1 MKISVRIPAT
11 SANLGPGFDC
21 VGLALDLWNEFELSF
36 AASETT
42 RDYKHIEISV
52 DIIGEGAGRLPRTK
66 AHLVAQVMLKELEHL
81 QCPAPTIMHLVCRN
95 NVPAGSGLG
104 SSSTAVLGG
113 LMLANRIQ
121 DWGSGMKD
129 EELGTRDSKDLQ
141 SLTPNS
147 QPPILNRA
155 IELEGHGDNVAPAY
169 LGGLI
174 VVSPTAPMG
183 SHDYLTQRIAIAPQK
198 VVVCVPDFH
207 FLTSTARAAVPQQFS
222 RSDMIFN
229 IGRAILVIEALRNAD
244 YALLGRAMDDRL
256 HEPYRLP
263 LIPGAVAAKA
273 AALAQGAS
281 AVAMSGAGPG
291 LIAFTT
297 INHHAI
303 GAAFVAA
310 FAEANL
316 NARYWVLDTLE
327 HGATVEMTN
336 YNTSAKNQTLEAILG
351 R

>member
-21 VGLALDLWNEFELSF
+21 VGLALDLWNEFELTF

-42 RDYKHIEISV
+42 RDYKHVEMSV

-81 QCPAPTIMHLVCRN
+81 QCPAPTAMQLVCRN

-113 LMLANRIQ
+113 LMLANQ
-121 DWGSGMKD
+121 LST
-129 EELGTRDSKDLQ
+129 LNPQPS
-141 SLTPNS
+141 TPKN
-147 QPPILNRA
+147 QTPILNRA

-229 IGRAILVIEALRNAD
+229 IGRAMLVIEALRNAD

-297 INHHAI
+297 VNHHAI

-316 NARYWVLDTLE
+316 KARYWVLDTLE
-327 HGATVEMTN
+327 HGATVEITN
-336 YNTSAKNQTLEAILG
+336 
-351 R
+351 

>member
-21 VGLALDLWNEFELSF
+21 VGLALDLWNEFELTF

-42 RDYKHIEISV
+42 RDYKHVEMSV

-81 QCPAPTIMHLVCRN
+81 QCPAPTAMQLVCRN

-113 LMLANRIQ
+113 LMLANQLSILNPQ
-121 DWGSGMKD
+121 PST
-129 EELGTRDSKDLQ
+129 LNPPPSTLNPPPPI
-141 SLTPNS
+141 LNPP
-147 QPPILNRA
+147 PPILNRA

-174 VVSPTAPMG
+174 VVSPTASTG
-183 SHDYLTQRIAIAPQK
+183 SHDYITQRIAITPQK

-229 IGRAILVIEALRNAD
+229 IGRAMLVIEALRNAD

-297 INHHAI
+297 VNHHAI

-327 HGATVEMTN
+327 HGATVAMT
-336 YNTSAKNQTLEAILG
+336 Q
-351 R
+351 

>member
-1 MKISVRIPAT
+1 
-11 SANLGPGFDC
+11 
-21 VGLALDLWNEFELSF
+21 
-36 AASETT
+36 
-42 RDYKHIEISV
+42 
-52 DIIGEGAGRLPRTK
+52 
-66 AHLVAQVMLKELEHL
+66 
-81 QCPAPTIMHLVCRN
+81 
-95 NVPAGSGLG
+95 
-104 SSSTAVLGG
+104 
-113 LMLANRIQ
+113 
-121 DWGSGMKD
+121 
-129 EELGTRDSKDLQ
+129 
-141 SLTPNS
+141 
-147 QPPILNRA
+147 
-155 IELEGHGDNVAPAY
+155 
-169 LGGLI
+169 
-174 VVSPTAPMG
+174 MG

>member
-42 RDYKHIEISV
+42 RDYKHVEMSV

-81 QCPAPTIMHLVCRN
+81 QCPAPTVMQLVCRN

-113 LMLANRIQ
+113 LMLANQ
-121 DWGSGMKD
+121 LST
-129 EELGTRDSKDLQ
+129 LHSPP
-141 SLTPNS
+141 STPNP

-174 VVSPTAPMG
+174 VVSPTASTG
-183 SHDYLTQRIAIAPQK
+183 SHDYITQRIAIAPQK

-229 IGRAILVIEALRNAD
+229 IGRAMLVIEALRNAD

-297 INHHAI
+297 VNHHAI

-316 NARYWVLDTLE
+316 NARYWVLDTLA
-327 HGATVEMTN
+327 HGATVEITN
-336 YNTSAKNQTLEAILG
+336 
-351 R
+351 

>member
-21 VGLALDLWNEFELSF
+21 IGLALDLWNEFELTL
-36 AASETT
+36 ASANTT
-42 RDYKHIEISV
+42 NDLKQVEMSV

-66 AHLVAQVMLKELEHL
+66 AHLVAQVLLKELEHMH
-81 QCPAPTIMHLVCRN
+81 CPVPTAMHLVCRN

-113 LMLANRIQ
+113 LMLAAGVREIREQ
-121 DWGSGMKD
+121 GLGIKDSGNA
-129 EELGTRDSKDLQ
+129 Q
-141 SLTPNS
+141 SSPS
-147 QPPILNRA
+147 PEILNRA

-169 LGGLI
+169 LGGMI
-174 VVSPTAPMG
+174 VVSPKSGQASGGTGG
-183 SHDYLTQRIAIAPQK
+183 SAYLTHRVNIKPQK

-229 IGRAILVIEALRNAD
+229 IGRAMLVVEALRDAD
-244 YALLGRAMDDRL
+244 YDLLGQAMDDRL

-273 AALAQGAS
+273 AALAHGAA
-281 AVAMSGAGPG
+281 AVTLSGAGPG
-291 LIAFTT
+291 LIAFATAD
-297 INHHAI
+297 HDAI
-303 GAAFVAA
+303 GAALVNA
-310 FAEANL
+310 FAEAKL
-316 NARYWVLDTLE
+316 PARYWVLNTLE
-327 HGATVEMTN
+327 HGATTIF
-336 YNTSAKNQTLEAILG
+336 SDS
-351 R
+351 

>member
-21 VGLALDLWNEFELSF
+21 VGLALDLWNEFELTF

-42 RDYKHIEISV
+42 RDYKHVEMSV

-81 QCPAPTIMHLVCRN
+81 QCPAPTAMQLVCRN

-113 LMLANRIQ
+113 LMLANGIR
-121 DWGSGMKD
+121 DWEVRMKDEGLGMKD
-129 EELGTRDSKDLQ
+129 KGLGIRDSKDLQ
-141 SLTPNS
+141 SPIPNPQS
-147 QPPILNRA
+147 LILNRA

-229 IGRAILVIEALRNAD
+229 IGRAMLVIEALRNAD

-291 LIAFTT
+291 LIAFTSV
-297 INHHAI
+297 NHHAI

-316 NARYWVLDTLE
+316 KARYWVLDTLE
-327 HGATVEMTN
+327 HGATVEITN
-336 YNTSAKNQTLEAILG
+336 
-351 R
+351 

>member
-21 VGLALDLWNEFELSF
+21 IGLALDLWNEFELTL
-36 AASETT
+36 ASAESHSAMTN
-42 RDYKHIEISV
+42 DHKQVEMSV

-66 AHLVAQVMLKELEHL
+66 AHLVAQVLLKELEHMH
-81 QCPAPTIMHLVCRN
+81 CPVPTMMHLVCRN

-113 LMLANRIQ
+113 LMLAAAV
-121 DWGSGMKD
+121 KD
-129 EELGTRDSKDLQ
+129 QGLGIKDSANLQ
-141 SLTPNS
+141 SPIPNFQS
-147 QPPILNRA
+147 PKIEILNRA

-169 LGGLI
+169 LGGMI
-174 VVSPTAPMG
+174 VVSPKSGPNDASG
-183 SHDYLTQRIAIAPQK
+183 SHYITHRVNIKPQK
-198 VVVCVPDFH
+198 AVVCVPDFH

-229 IGRAILVIEALRNAD
+229 IGRAMLVVEALRDAD
-244 YALLGRAMDDRL
+244 YGLLGQAMDDRL

-273 AALAQGAS
+273 AALAHGAA
-281 AVAMSGAGPG
+281 AVTLSGAGPG

-297 INHHAI
+297 TDHDAI
-303 GAAFVAA
+303 GAAMVNA
-310 FAEANL
+310 FAQANL
-316 NARYWVLDTLE
+316 HARYWVLNTLE
-327 HGATVEMTN
+327 HGATTN
-336 YNTSAKNQTLEAILG
+336 VTV
-351 R
+351 